1 MCSSDLMKLYNT
13 LTRTKEEFIPLE
25 EGKVKMYVCGPTVY
39 NYIHIGNARPFIMFD
54 TLRRYLQYK
63 GYDVTFVQN
72 FTDVDDKIIKRGH
85 EEGISPEEVANKYID
100 EYFVD
105 ADGLGIKRAD
115 VHPRVTDNI
124 QQIIDFVKDL
134 EDKGYAYEV
143 NGDVYFDTKKFE
155 GYGKLSKQNQDELE
169 AGARIEVNGQ
179 KRHPMDFVLWK
190 SKKEGEPG
198 WNSPWGEGR
207 PGWHI
212 ECSVMSNRYLGE
224 TIDIHAG
231 GQDLAFPHHENEIAQ
246 SEARSGK
253 TFSNYW
259 VHNGYININNEKM
272 SKSKGNFFTVR
283 DISKQ
288 YDLEIVRFFM
298 LSAHYRNPVNFS
310 DEMLNQAKAG
320 LERLYNAKE
329 KLEFTISN
337 LSESSIKDEEKELI
351 GELESYKTKF
361 INAMEDDLNT
371 ADAVSAIFELSK
383 FINTNVNETSSVE
396 FAKMCLDK
404 FNELTGVLNIVNKKN
419 DDILDK
425 DIEELIQKRADAKKN
440 KDFKLAD
447 DIRQELLDKGIVLED
462 TRQGTK
468 WKRA

>member
-1 MCSSDLMKLYNT
+1 MKLYNT
-13 LTRTKEEFIPLE
+13 LTRKKEEFIPLE

-105 ADGLGIKRAD
+105 ADGLGINRAD

-169 AGARIEVNGQ
+169 AGARIEVNDQ

-224 TIDIHAG
+224 SIDIHGG

-259 VHNGYININNEKM
+259 IHNGYININNEKM

-337 LSESSIKDEEKELI
+337 LSESSIRDEEKGLVN
-351 GELESYKTKF
+351 ELESYKTKF

-383 FINTNVNETSSVE
+383 FINTNVNETSSLE

-425 DIEELIQKRADAKKN
+425 DIEELIQKRTDAKKN
-440 KDFKLAD
+440 RDFKLAD
-447 DIRQELLDKGIVLED
+447 DIRQELLDKGIGLED

>member
-1 MCSSDLMKLYNT
+1 MKLYNT
-13 LTRTKEEFIPLE
+13 LTRKKEEFIPLE

-105 ADGLGIKRAD
+105 ADGLGINRAD

-169 AGARIEVNGQ
+169 AGARIEVNDQ

-224 TIDIHAG
+224 SIDIHGG

-259 VHNGYININNEKM
+259 IHNGYININNEKM

-298 LSAHYRNPVNFS
+298 LSSHYRNPVNFS

-337 LSESSIKDEEKELI
+337 LSESSIRDEEKGLVN
-351 GELESYKTKF
+351 ELESYKTKF

-383 FINTNVNETSSVE
+383 FINTNVNETSSLE

-425 DIEELIQKRADAKKN
+425 DIEELIQKRTDAKKN
-440 KDFKLAD
+440 RDFKLAD

>member
-1 MCSSDLMKLYNT
+1 MKLYNT
-13 LTRTKEEFIPLE
+13 LTRTKEEFIPIE

-39 NYIHIGNARPFIMFD
+39 NYIHIGNARPFIIFD
-54 TLRRYLQYK
+54 TLRRYLEYR

-85 EEGISPEEVANKYID
+85 EEQIAPEEVANKYID
-100 EYFVD
+100 EYFID
-105 ADGLGIKRAD
+105 ADGLGIKRAS

-124 QQIIDFVKDL
+124 NEIISFVKEL

-155 GYGKLSKQNQDELE
+155 GYGKLSKQNQDDLE
-169 AGARIEVNGQ
+169 AGARIEVNSQ

-198 WNSPWGEGR
+198 WESPWGEGR

-212 ECSVMSNRYLGE
+212 ECSVMSNKYLGE

-253 TFSNYW
+253 SFSNYW

-283 DISKQ
+283 DISKS

-298 LSAHYRNPVNFS
+298 LSSHYRNPVNFS
-310 DEMLNQAKAG
+310 DELLSQSKAG

-329 KLEFTISN
+329 RAEFIINN
-337 LSESSIKDEEKELI
+337 LKDTSITEDENLLVEELN
-351 GELESYKTKF
+351 LYRTKF
-361 INAMEDDLNT
+361 INAMEDDINT
-371 ADAVSAIFELSK
+371 ADAISAIFELSR
-383 FINTNVNETSSVE
+383 FINTNISEKSSLE
-396 FAKMCLDK
+396 FSKKCLDE
-404 FNELTGVLNIVNKKN
+404 FNELTSVLNIVNKKQDN
-419 DDILDK
+419 ILDEE
-425 DIEELIQKRADAKKN
+425 IENLIQKRSEAKKN

-447 DIRQELLDKGIVLED
+447 DIRQELLEKGIILED